1 MASNL
6 VKEVFAKVVPGFG
19 IASGKARDD
28 RFPHG
33 SVAEQMPHFRT
44 LGLNLDSLHYG
55 TINLDIHPCSYEL
68 LHAEHYF
75 PGVKWTEH
83 LPPENFSFFPCKL
96 TPCECPSAPSM
107 DAYVYW
113 PHPSTKPEFF
123 QSPTVL
129 EIIAPFIPLL
139 DYGSTLKLKA
149 SNNSMRF
156 LNASR

>member
-1 MASNL
+1 
-6 VKEVFAKVVPGFG
+6 VQEVFAKVVPGFG
-19 IASGKARDD
+19 IASGKAKDE
-28 RFPHG
+28 RFPDG
-33 SVAEQMPHFRT
+33 SVAQQMPHFKT
-44 LGLNLDSLHYG
+44 LGLNLHSLHYG
-55 TINLDIHPCSYEL
+55 TINLDIYPCSYEL

-83 LPPENFSFFPCKL
+83 LPPENFSFFPCQL
-96 TPCECPSAPSM
+96 TPCGCPSASCV

-129 EIIAPFIPLL
+129 EIIAPFIPLI

-156 LNASR
+156 LNAS

>member
-1 MASNL
+1 

-44 LGLNLDSLHYG
+44 LGLNLHSLHYG

-75 PGVKWTEH
+75 PGVKWTKH
-83 LPPENFSFFPCKL
+83 LPPENFSFFPCQL
-96 TPCECPSAPSM
+96 TPCECPSASSM

-156 LNASR
+156 LNAS